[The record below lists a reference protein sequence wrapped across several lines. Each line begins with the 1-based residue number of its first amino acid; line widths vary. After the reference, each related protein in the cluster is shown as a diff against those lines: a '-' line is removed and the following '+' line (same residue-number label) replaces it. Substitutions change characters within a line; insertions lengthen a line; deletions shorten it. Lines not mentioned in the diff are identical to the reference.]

1 MTSWIEEKE
10 HAKNTRKSWP
20 NMGEKLGDCDTIH
33 QKKKVQMKNWK
44 QQNMHSVFDKSVV
57 AGGEWGGQ

>member
-33 QKKKVQMKNWK
+33 QKKKV
-44 QQNMHSVFDKSVV
+44 
-57 AGGEWGGQ
+57 